1 MEVLAMEMITPE
13 TAKKSSGTFS
23 NECLKT
29 NPEKPFEES
38 GCVHVCEVCGTS
50 FETRKGLSSH
60 ARSHLR
66 QLGVYSSG
74 APIDLLYQLMKERGG
89 TLPKPKNQAS
99 TVKKSKAQFPKLKKH
114 NRPKIKIKIS
124 NLVKKK
130 YALSSSSTT
139 AVKKS
144 AKSGRFPFAPMK
156 PGKASSKGTAGSKVS
171 KSKSGNEAVK
181 SRLDDGG
188 PSTSLPL
195 ASPKPLWAPQETDA
209 PLNLTTMI
217 NSTAARDD
225 VHVCELCGAWYETRK
240 GLSSHARAHL
250 RQFGVALDPKCGPIE
265 LLHNIIQ
272 TEEFQE
278 KLSAEQQEE
287 TSVLE
292 NCTSTPSISLSIPKN
307 PSLSPKKHLPCVTP
321 PPPKKLKMFPDAAG
335 SLTDSGKTDLKAPSQ
350 GETSKSISCEFCHEK
365 FKKNQSLASHAR
377 GHLRQLGITEWTVNG
392 SPMAT
397 LRTVMAQRGASSGSL
412 KAPEPLAPSTPTS
425 PSGPPT
431 VPHLPSSPKVITQS
445 SSLPVRLK
453 VPKAR
458 KGSRTV
464 FPKPKNEPLEVDIS
478 IVGSPKPQSEP
489 MSPLSPQ
496 KMSAPTTVKSPV
508 TPPKLE
514 KQDLAQFVFCDY
526 CGAMFETRKA
536 LSCHARAHLRQMGV
550 KYSEKVSAIDALREL
565 MQREGNDRASD
576 VKPESYTGSAVQWKK
591 TASSPR
597 TVTPSPVDFTKDK
610 AAPDVTTP
618 GFSDATCEL
627 CGFDF
632 ENRKALASHARA
644 HLRHVGVDW
653 KVIGSPIE
661 TLAAWMKNE
670 PKKVADLHKRYS
682 KGDLPLVKKGPR
694 KPPSANHSS
703 DSESVRMGSPKAS
716 SGARV
721 SAGQPPVSPPSKA
734 ALVPE
739 AGREIK
745 AGMSHSSFSQRK
757 RPSSGEPPLSSLIQ
771 SPAAHSGLNVR
782 SPRGFERR
790 PSKHF
795 SHTEKISEETEPSKP
810 SRAGNIP
817 SLVPRPPETRLVK
830 LVGKVYSLKCRFC
843 EEVFHGPLSI
853 QEDWVMHL
861 QQHILKLKKD
871 STSSPQ
877 SSRRR
882 DTVEPSLNRTEATLL
897 IGPQAV

>member
-1 MEVLAMEMITPE
+1 MEIPTPE
-13 TAKKSSGTFS
+13 MAKKSSATFS
-23 NECLKT
+23 KECLKT
-29 NPEKPFEES
+29 DPDKPFDES
-38 GCVHVCEVCGTS
+38 SLGVHICEVCGTS

-89 TLPKPKNQAS
+89 TLPKPQNQAS
-99 TVKKSKAQFPKLKKH
+99 TVKKTKAQFPKLKKH

-171 KSKSGNEAVK
+171 KSKSGNVAVK
-181 SRLDDGG
+181 SRLDDEGG
-188 PSTSLPL
+188 SSTSLPL

-217 NSTAARDD
+217 NSTPRDD

-278 KLSAEQQEE
+278 KLGAEQQEE
-287 TSVLE
+287 SSVLE
-292 NCTSTPSISLSIPKN
+292 NCTSTPSTSSSIPKN
-307 PSLSPKKHLPCVTP
+307 PSLSPKKLVSMCVTP
-321 PPPKKLKMFPDAAG
+321 PPSKKLKIDGAG
-335 SLTDSGKTDLKAPSQ
+335 SLILGGKTDLKAPSQ

-377 GHLRQLGITEWTVNG
+377 GHLRQLGITEWTVHG

-397 LRTVMAQRGASSGSL
+397 LRMVMAQRGASSGSL
-412 KAPEPLAPSTPTS
+412 KTPEPLAPSTPTS
-425 PSGPPT
+425 PSRPPT
-431 VPHLPSSPKVITQS
+431 VPLLPSSPKIITQS
-445 SSLPVRLK
+445 SSLPVRHK

-464 FPKPKNEPLEVDIS
+464 VPKPKNEPLEVDIS
-478 IVGSPKPQSEP
+478 IVRSPKPQSEP
-489 MSPLSPQ
+489 TSPLSPQ

-508 TPPKLE
+508 TSPKLE
-514 KQDLAQFVFCDY
+514 KQDLSQFVFCDY

-536 LSCHARAHLRQMGV
+536 LSCHARAHLRQLGV
-550 KYSEKVSAIDALREL
+550 KFSDKVSAIDALREL

-576 VKPESYTGSAVQWKK
+576 VKLESYTGPAVQFKK

-610 AAPDVTTP
+610 AAPEITTP

-644 HLRHVGVDW
+644 HLRYVGVDW

-670 PKKVADLHKRYS
+670 PKKVAELHKRYS
-682 KGDLPLVKKGPR
+682 RGDLPLVKKGPR

-703 DSESVRMGSPKAS
+703 DSESVRVGSPKAS
-716 SGARV
+716 SCARV
-721 SAGQPPVSPPSKA
+721 SAGQPQVSPPTKA

-739 AGREIK
+739 ADREIK
-745 AGMSHSSFSQRK
+745 TGMSHSSFSQRK
-757 RPSSGEPPLSSLIQ
+757 RPLSGEPPLSSLTQ

-795 SHTEKISEETEPSKP
+795 SHAEKISEETEPSKP

-817 SLVPRPPETRLVK
+817 SLVPRPPETRLVT
-830 LVGKVYSLKCRFC
+830 LVGKMYSLKCRFC

-882 DTVEPSLNRTEATLL
+882 DTVEPSLNRTEAPLL